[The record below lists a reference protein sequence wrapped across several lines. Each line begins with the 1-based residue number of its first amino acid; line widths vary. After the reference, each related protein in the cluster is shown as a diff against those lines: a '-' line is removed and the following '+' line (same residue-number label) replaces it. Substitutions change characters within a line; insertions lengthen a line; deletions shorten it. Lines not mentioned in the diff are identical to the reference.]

1 MIPWGP
7 PIRARRLR
15 SRAVITLPHHFGDG
29 ADDDPFVISSRLD
42 SSRRDENAA
51 QRVWF
56 DCTPHAYGDPAL
68 GGSGASSSRSP
79 SQLRPSVDATRA
91 EWRHLSHSSFL
102 KPSQRIATGDG
113 RWLAGSQVNYANIL
127 IGRADDACGT
137 GNMEQAQSY
146 VDEANKL
153 LNPAPLRIMLTTR
166 PGIAEPPAQ

>member
-1 MIPWGP
+1 MQ
-7 PIRARRLR
+7 R
-15 SRAVITLPHHFGDG
+15 S
-29 ADDDPFVISSRLD
+29 
-42 SSRRDENAA
+42 
-51 QRVWF
+51 
-56 DCTPHAYGDPAL
+56 AYGLIVLLTLTAIPLSAGAAPAQ
-68 GGSGASSSRSP
+68 ADH
-79 SQLRPSVDATRA
+79 QANCVASVDATRA

>member
-1 MIPWGP
+1 MQ
-7 PIRARRLR
+7 R
-15 SRAVITLPHHFGDG
+15 S
-29 ADDDPFVISSRLD
+29 
-42 SSRRDENAA
+42 
-51 QRVWF
+51 
-56 DCTPHAYGDPAL
+56 AYGLIVLLTLTPIPLSAGAAPAQ
-68 GGSGASSSRSP
+68 ADH
-79 SQLRPSVDATRA
+79 QANCVASVDATRA
-91 EWRHLSHSSFL
+91 EWRQLSHSSFL

-127 IGRADDACGT
+127 IGRADDACEI

>member
-1 MIPWGP
+1 MQH
-7 PIRARRLR
+7 
-15 SRAVITLPHHFGDG
+15 S
-29 ADDDPFVISSRLD
+29 
-42 SSRRDENAA
+42 
-51 QRVWF
+51 
-56 DCTPHAYGDPAL
+56 AYGLIVLLTLTAIPLSAGAAPAQ
-68 GGSGASSSRSP
+68 ADH
-79 SQLRPSVDATRA
+79 QANCVESVDATRA